1 MEDARWFQIPADR
14 VMATLETT
22 PEGLTDEQAEE
33 RLGRYGKN
41 ELELKVRGPLVRF
54 LFQFHNPLLYILM
67 VAALAALLLGKVLD
81 MWVIIAVILATAIIG
96 FIQEGKAEQ
105 AIHALR
111 RMMAPECT
119 VMRRGKRKTIAGR
132 DLVPG
137 DIVLLEAG
145 DRVPADLRLIYGK
158 NLAIDEAVLTG
169 ESVPVVKEYAPLV
182 DPHPALAEQ
191 KNMTFSGT
199 FVSRGVA
206 NGVVIE
212 TGTRTEMGKISGII
226 AETPRSDPP
235 ILLKIGEFTKII
247 LVAIFALGALSFL
260 TGLYFGR
267 ELDFLFLAS
276 VGIIVAM
283 VPEGLP
289 AALITVFSLGT
300 MVMAKHNALIR
311 RLPAVETLGC
321 CTVICSDKTG
331 TLTKNQMTVRRL
343 YCGGKNYQLTGVG
356 YDPEGTFASAGDGRA
371 EESPAG
377 GNPHGNPI
385 EDDVDLRQTLLAG
398 YLCNNAALVR
408 NEDERF
414 DISGDPTEGALL
426 VAALKAGITKTGER
440 LDELPFDSELQYMA
454 TLHRLGESGVIF
466 LKGSPERVLELCSD
480 QLVSGE
486 KTSLKHEEILT
497 AADEMAV
504 EALRVLGMAMKRV
517 PKEQTVITAADLAG
531 MTFLGLQGM
540 LDPPREEAIE
550 AIEQCTRA
558 GIRVVMITGDH
569 ARTAE
574 AIARQLRLGVNSVRT
589 VTGREIEAMTDEK
602 LYEIVD
608 SIAVY
613 ARAAPEHKYR
623 IVRQL
628 QRRGH
633 LVAVTGDGVNDA
645 PALSAAEIGIAM
657 GITGTQVTREVADMV
672 LADDN
677 FASIVKA
684 VEEGR
689 HTFNNIWK
697 VILYLLPTNGGQ
709 GLVLLGAVVLA
720 PLIPVFAMRLP
731 IEPIQILWV
740 NLFIAIACA
749 LPLAFEHK
757 EPRTLDRPPR
767 DPAEKLVNEMFIWK
781 VAIVSVVS
789 ATAAFTTFLLYY
801 HYHGADPAQ
810 TTGDIL
816 TQAQTVAFT
825 TIIFVQLAYL
835 VTARRVTASA
845 FTFSPFSN
853 RWLLFG
859 AFTTLGLQ
867 VLIVYSQPLFGFSPL
882 RTMPFPAEWWL
893 YISLAA
899 LPGFLIIEL
908 EKLVRRRLS
917 RRV

>member
-1 MEDARWFQIPADR
+1 
-14 VMATLETT
+14 MAALETT
-22 PEGLTDEQAEE
+22 PEGLTDEQAAE
-33 RLGRYGKN
+33 RLSRYGKN
-41 ELELKVRGPLVRF
+41 ELELKTRGALVRF
-54 LFQFHNPLLYILM
+54 LLQFHNPLLYILM
-67 VAALAALLLGKVLD
+67 VAALVALLLGKTLD
-81 MWVIIAVILATAIIG
+81 MSVILAVVLATAIIG

-105 AIHALR
+105 AILALR

-119 VMRRGKRKTIAGR
+119 VLRGGVRKTIAGR

-158 NLAIDEAVLTG
+158 NLAIDEAMLTG
-169 ESVPVVKEYAPLV
+169 ESVPVVKEYAPLN
-182 DPHPALAEQ
+182 DPGQVLAEQ
-191 KNMTFSGT
+191 KNMAFSGT
-199 FVSRGVA
+199 FVSRGGA
-206 NGVVIE
+206 KSVVVE
-212 TGTRTEMGKISGII
+212 TGIRTEMGKISAII
-226 AETPRSDPP
+226 TETPRSAPP
-235 ILLKIGEFTKII
+235 ILRKISEFTKII
-247 LVAIFALGALSFL
+247 LVVIFALGALNFL
-260 TGLYFGR
+260 VGLSFGR
-267 ELDFLFLAS
+267 ELGILFLTS

-289 AALITVFSLGT
+289 AALITAFSLGT
-300 MVMAKHNALIR
+300 VAMSRHNALIR

-343 YCGGKNYQLTGVG
+343 YCGGKHYRVTGVG
-356 YDPEGTFASAGDGRA
+356 YDPEGTFTASGAFGDSRAG
-371 EESPAG
+371 ESTAG
-377 GNPHGNPI
+377 GNPI

-408 NEDERF
+408 DENERF

-426 VAALKAGITKTGER
+426 VAAMKAGIDKTGER

-454 TLHRLGESGVIF
+454 TLHRIGESKVIF
-466 LKGSPERVLELCSD
+466 LKGSPERVLALCSD
-480 QLVSGE
+480 QLMSGE
-486 KTSLKHEEILT
+486 TVSVKSEEILT
-497 AADEMAV
+497 AADEMAA

-517 PKEQTVITAADLAG
+517 PEEQSVITAADLTG

-540 LDPPREEAIE
+540 LDPPREEATE
-550 AIEQCTRA
+550 AIKQCTRA

-574 AIARQLRLGVNSVRT
+574 AIARQLQLGVGSGRT

-608 SIAVY
+608 SVSVY

-623 IVRQL
+623 IVKQL

-645 PALSAAEIGIAM
+645 PALAAAEIGIAM
-657 GITGTQVTREVADMV
+657 GITGTQVTREAADMV

-684 VEEGR
+684 IEEGR

-697 VILYLLPTNGGQ
+697 VILYLLSTNGGQ
-709 GLVLLGAVVLA
+709 GLVMFGAVALA
-720 PLIPVFAMRLP
+720 PLIPVFALRLP

-740 NLFIAIACA
+740 NLAIAIACA
-749 LPLAFEHK
+749 LPLAFEPK
-757 EPRTLDRPPR
+757 EPRILDRPPR

-781 VAIVSVVS
+781 VALVSVVS
-789 ATAAFTTFLLYY
+789 AAAAFTTFLLF
-801 HYHGADPAQ
+801 YHGADLAQ
-810 TTGDIL
+810 PTGDIL

-835 VTARRVTASA
+835 VTARSVTSSA

-867 VLIVYSQPLFGFSPL
+867 VLIVYAQPLFGFSPL
-882 RTMPFPAEWWL
+882 RTEPFPAEWWL
-893 YISLAA
+893 YIALAA
-899 LPGFLIIEL
+899 FPGFLIIEL

-917 RRV
+917 HKSERKR